1 MALFDIFRRNK
12 DGADQ
17 ATRRVPVIE
26 PAPEDHDRYM
36 NLAVAAHNSD
46 VRFRITAAILAVS
59 VGFNGFY
66 MFQAKY
72 VPVVVAVD
80 NIGQKVFVGAVTDSK
95 PVDVERV
102 IRREV
107 AEFIEF
113 TRSVVGDN
121 ALQKKRMMQAANRM
135 PKGSVAEK
143 VVNQLYTERPPFKV
157 AETSS
162 ITIELKVLL
171 RQSPESFHAE
181 WIETTRSLS
190 GDIQGSPIR
199 WKAVVNYKLIP
210 QNRAD
215 TIENNPIGFFVQDL
229 SWSPMK

>member
-1 MALFDIFRRNK
+1 MGLRDLFSLNT
-12 DGADQ
+12 DQ
-17 ATRRVPVIE
+17 TGRRVPTID

-36 NLAVAAHNSD
+36 NLAVASHNSD
-46 VRFRITAAILAVS
+46 VRFRIVAALLAVS
-59 VGFNGFY
+59 IGFNGFY

-72 VPVVVAVD
+72 IPVVVAVD
-80 NIGQKVFVGAVTDSK
+80 EIGQKVFVGAVTESK

-102 IRREV
+102 VRREV

-113 TRSVVGDN
+113 NRSVVGDN
-121 ALQKKRMMQAANRM
+121 ALQKKRMTQASNRV

-143 VVNQLYTERPPFKV
+143 IVNQLFTERPPFKI

-162 ITIELKVLL
+162 ISTELKVLL
-171 RQSPESFHAE
+171 RQSPETFHAE
-181 WIETTRSLS
+181 WIETTRSLA
-190 GDIQGSPIR
+190 GEVQGTPVR

-210 QNRAD
+210 QNRPD